1 MMTGFEIGLKGQ
13 VEMVV
18 ELEDLASFG
27 GNEGAEVLS
36 TPRLIHLLE
45 EAARDAIA
53 DVLPEGKMTVGSMI
67 NMKHLAA
74 TPPGMKVRAES
85 YLREVDG
92 RRLVFDVT
100 AYDNVEKISEGV
112 NERFVVPI
120 DKFLEKVKKK
130 RAIG

>member
-1 MMTGFEIGLKGQ
+1 MAGFEIGLKGQ

-18 ELEDLASFG
+18 GFEDLASSG

-67 NMKHLAA
+67 NMKHFAA
-74 TPPGMKVRAES
+74 TPQGIKVRAES
-85 YLREVDG
+85 YLGEVDG
-92 RRLVFDVT
+92 RRLVFDVA
-100 AYDNVEKISEGV
+100 AYDEFEKVSEGV
-112 NERFVVPI
+112 NERFIVSI
-120 DKFLEKVKKK
+120 DKFLEKVKTK
-130 RAIG
+130 RANG